1 MVFNKAHFCPAPPQG
16 KMFQAK
22 EIGREGPQ
30 ISKSQRARPVS
41 FTIFGFNWN
50 QQIENNR
57 LRKEPGAQNK
67 NYLTHTGPAVTS
79 DPHHP
84 VDHSREKMTHGHVH
98 STPRLSYS
106 KHKSV
111 EIQDYRFEMGMQRRA
126 RNVEKN
132 KGCHLCSENS
142 REAQCSGWRG
152 MILWARTSP
161 SLIPPI
167 CCA

>member
-1 MVFNKAHFCPAPPQG
+1 M
-16 KMFQAK
+16 
-22 EIGREGPQ
+22 
-30 ISKSQRARPVS
+30 
-41 FTIFGFNWN
+41 
-50 QQIENNR
+50 
-57 LRKEPGAQNK
+57 
-67 NYLTHTGPAVTS
+67 TS

-84 VDHSREKMTHGHVH
+84 VHHSREKMTHGHVH

-111 EIQDYRFEMGMQRRA
+111 EIQDFRFEMGMQRRA

-152 MILWARTSP
+152 MILRAGTSP
-161 SLIPPI
+161 SLSSHPSAARNCTATTGILHLWLSGLNQEAGQNVAQGGKGKDLLIQPI
-167 CCA
+167 SKVRKQRPRSLSS